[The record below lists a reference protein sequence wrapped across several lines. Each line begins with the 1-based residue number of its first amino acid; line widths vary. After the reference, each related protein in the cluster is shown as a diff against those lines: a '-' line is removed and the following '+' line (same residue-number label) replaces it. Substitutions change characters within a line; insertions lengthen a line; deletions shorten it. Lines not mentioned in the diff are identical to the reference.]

1 MPKRPLSP
9 ARVRAA
15 RQSARVTI
23 AAAAG
28 FYPALYWLDRPIV
41 AIYAL
46 FAAISLGVLSPVPG
60 GGRDRARTVLFAL
73 PVAMA
78 LTGLGTALAVTTGSA
93 VAGTLVVGFT
103 VSFAAAYGPAPA
115 SVVPGLLLFFVLAC
129 FPPYAPDTLPQRL
142 LGVLAGGVLL
152 VVCELLVLP
161 APPSQPY
168 RARVAAALDLAATA
182 ALAASRGHRRGPE
195 AARRLRQEGLALR
208 LSQAPPASRPTGAG
222 RTARGLAQAG
232 AATRRVLD
240 QLARMAE
247 RPESA
252 PVGDPP
258 SEALLRGVAAGCAAT
273 AGALR
278 GARAVPG
285 PEGLEEM
292 AADFIAVRGRPPGAR
307 AGTDAK
313 ASPSLLSQRSDVLS
327 TAASAMT
334 AQAAVAVAIGGR
346 RTSPGLPHDQF
357 WYAEPPVRRLLALR
371 LTGNLTLRSVL
382 FQNAVRTAL
391 GLGAAR
397 LVAGVLDLSHG
408 FWVLLAVLTLGRT
421 TAGATWSTVRSAA
434 LGTLVGSLAAGVLL
448 FEAGGAVDVYAAVL
462 VPAMFVAFSV
472 GPIAG
477 PAWAQGLFTLVVA
490 AAFSQLAPPDWR
502 LAEARLLDVLTGCA
516 IGLVCG
522 VLAWPAGARGE
533 VRRSVAELLRAVAPL
548 VRLTV
553 TAAVGAPGDPGPRHA
568 AAEEALRLTR
578 HRLRIAEAAYAQY
591 RTEGGRDPVDGG
603 PDWHVALNCASHAV
617 VGSHWLPRQEYGP
630 APPDAVRWARD
641 AVGQLAAALDRAA
654 ARPSGG
660 VRARS
665 VPLPPEVVST
675 APAPVLPMLVDIDGW
690 LRTLAADLTAIAGDG
705 NVPDGSP
712 PVAGGGSDTGGR
724 RGSGT
729 ASRAG

>member
-1 MPKRPLSP
+1 MPQWPLSP
-9 ARVRAA
+9 GRVRAA
-15 RQSARVTI
+15 RKSARVTV

-28 FYPALYWLDRPIV
+28 FYPALYALDRPIV

-73 PVAMA
+73 PVAVA
-78 LTGLGTALAVTTGSA
+78 LTALGTALAVTTGSA

-103 VSFAAAYGPAPA
+103 VCFAAAYGPAAA
-115 SVVPGLLLFFVLAC
+115 SVVPGLLLFYVLAC

-142 LGVLAGGVLL
+142 VGVLAGGALL
-152 VVCELLVLP
+152 VLCELLLLP
-161 APPSQPY
+161 APPAQPY
-168 RARVAAALDLAATA
+168 RARVAAALDLAAASAFA
-182 ALAASRGHRRGPE
+182 AARGHRHGPE
-195 AARRLRQEGLALR
+195 TPRRLREEGLALR

-252 PVGDPP
+252 PAGDPP

-278 GARAVPG
+278 GVRAVPG
-285 PEGLEEM
+285 PEALEEM
-292 AADFIAVRGRPPGAR
+292 AADFVAVRGRPSGTR
-307 AGTDAK
+307 AGTGGE
-313 ASPSLLSQRSDVLS
+313 ASPRLLRHRSEVLA

-334 AQAAVAVAIGGR
+334 VQAAVAVAIGGR
-346 RTSPGLPHDQF
+346 RTSPGLPHEQF
-357 WYAEPPVRRLLALR
+357 WYAEPPVGRLLSLR

-391 GLGAAR
+391 GLGVAR
-397 LVAGVLDLSHG
+397 LVAGALDLSHG

-421 TAGATWSTVRSAA
+421 TAGATWSAVRSAA

-448 FEAGGAVDVYAAVL
+448 FEAGGAVDVYAVVL

-533 VRRSVAELLRAVAPL
+533 VRRSVADLLRAVAPL

-553 TAAVGAPGDPGPRHA
+553 VAAVGAPGDPVPRRA

-641 AVGQLAAALDRAA
+641 SVGQLAAAMDRAA
-654 ARPSGG
+654 ALPSGG
-660 VRARS
+660 VRARPA
-665 VPLPPEVVST
+665 PLPPEVVST
-675 APAPVLPMLVDIDGW
+675 TPAPVLPMLVDIDSW
-690 LRTLAADLTAIAGDG
+690 LQTLAADLTAIDGDG
-705 NVPDGSP
+705 GGPDGRP
-712 PVAGGGSDTGGR
+712 PVAGDGTDAGSR
-724 RGSGT
+724 PRSG
-729 ASRAG
+729 AAPRAC